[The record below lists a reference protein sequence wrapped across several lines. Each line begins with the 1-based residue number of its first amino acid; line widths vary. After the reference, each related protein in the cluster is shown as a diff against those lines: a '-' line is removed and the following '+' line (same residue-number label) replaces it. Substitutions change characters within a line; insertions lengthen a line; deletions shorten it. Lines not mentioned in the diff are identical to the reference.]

1 MTFLLISNLVL
12 LLTLAGLIFFTTA
25 LSLERFHVKQI
36 AQRFGENEAKK
47 YQVFFDKEKLR
58 KALAEL
64 KLSGRQVNDLL
75 EANNYCII
83 LTYDTAYLYYSFPKD
98 STLAAF
104 QYEKISSKKLLK
116 LIEKAAI
123 EQPKSTS
130 NILYFSKYRAG
141 V

>member
-1 MTFLLISNLVL
+1 MTFLLVTNLFL
-12 LLTLAGLIFFTTA
+12 LLVCAILTTA
-25 LSLERFHVKQI
+25 LVLTSNERFYVKRI
-36 AQRFGENEAKK
+36 SEKFGENEAKK
-47 YQVFFDKEKLR
+47 YQVFFDKEKLK

-75 EANNYCII
+75 EANYYCII
-83 LTYDTAYLYYSFPKD
+83 ITYNTACLYYSFPKD

-104 QYEKISSKKLLK
+104 PYERISAKKLFT
-116 LIEKAAI
+116 LIEKASI
-123 EQPKSTS
+123 EPPKSDS

>member
-1 MTFLLISNLVL
+1 MTFLLISNLFL
-12 LLTLAGLIFFTTA
+12 LLVCALLAAILVFT
-25 LSLERFHVKQI
+25 SNERFYVKRI
-36 AQRFGENEAKK
+36 AQKFGEDESKK

-75 EANNYCII
+75 EANYYCII
-83 LTYDTAYLYYSFPKD
+83 LTYTSAYLYYSFPKD

-104 QYEKISSKKLLK
+104 PYERISSKKLFK
-116 LIEKAAI
+116 LVEEAAI
-123 EQPKSTS
+123 DPPKSNN